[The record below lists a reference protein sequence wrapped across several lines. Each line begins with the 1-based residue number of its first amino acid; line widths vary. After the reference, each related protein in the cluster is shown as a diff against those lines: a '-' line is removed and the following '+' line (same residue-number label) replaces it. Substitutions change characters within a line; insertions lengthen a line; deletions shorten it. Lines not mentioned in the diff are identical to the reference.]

1 MQAKEFYKT
10 IAQDI
15 NDEAKDNNKYIE
27 LARVAPTEKARKIL
41 LDIAAEEALHHKYL
55 TEILNDAP
63 TEMLSTGGAAD
74 VTG

>member
-1 MQAKEFYKT
+1 MQAMEFYKT

-27 LARVAPTEKARKIL
+27 LAKSAPTDKARKIL

>member
-1 MQAKEFYKT
+1 MQAMEFYKT

-27 LARVAPTEKARKIL
+27 LAKSAPTDKARKIL
-41 LDIAAEEALHHKYL
+41 LDITAEEALHHKYL